1 MKEVGKKSGCRV
13 VQGANHKEKTR
24 GRLGNC
30 ARVKSEHSSD
40 THNDTTW
47 HYALQIKGL

>member
-1 MKEVGKKSGCRV
+1 MKEVGQKADSGEL
-13 VQGANHKEKTR
+13 GAVHKEKTR

-30 ARVKSEHSSD
+30 ARVKSEQSSD